1 MPFFL
6 SHVLS
11 SKTPSYGDRDSF
23 KSKIKTSIKNGDTS
37 NTSSITFT
45 NNHLGTHIDA
55 PLHFYSNGSK
65 LTDFDASMWIFDKV
79 KLIELNCHEA
89 REMNLSDIN
98 EEIPLDTEL
107 ILFKTG
113 FEKYRNSECYWNNYP
128 YFSVD
133 FANYLKTTFK
143 SLRCIGFDTISLT
156 SPINKEAGKTCHKI
170 LLSESNEEKPIL
182 IVEDVSFKNVK
193 SKIID
198 KVIISPLLY
207 ENCDGS
213 PVTIIAFSKH

>member
-1 MPFFL
+1 MILFL
-6 SHVLS
+6 SHVLN
-11 SKTPSYGDRDSF
+11 SKTPTYGNRDSF
-23 KSKIKTSIKNGDTS
+23 KIKKKTSIEDGDTA
-37 NTSSITFT
+37 NTSSLAFS
-45 NNHLGTHIDA
+45 NNHIGTHIDA
-55 PLHFYSNGSK
+55 PYHFYNKGSK
-65 LTDFDASMWIFDKV
+65 LADFDASMWVFNKV
-79 KLIELNCHEA
+79 KLIDLNCLVA
-89 REMNLSDIN
+89 REIKISDIN